1 MTGARAAGATP
12 SGDEPTTLAV
22 HPTAIPG
29 LLIVDLPV
37 HRDNRGWF
45 KENWQRAKMTA
56 LGLPDFAPVQ
66 QNMSFNGD
74 VGTTRGIHAE
84 PWEKLVSV
92 ATGRVFGVWVDLREG
107 PSFGTSVTLEM
118 GPEQAVFVP
127 RGVGNG
133 YQTLL
138 PDTTYAYLVNAHWRA
153 DAEYQH
159 VNLAD
164 ETLAIEWPIALDD
177 VPLSAKDRAHPRLE
191 SVRPAAPRVPVVIGG
206 DGQLGRA
213 LRRLLPDAT
222 FLTRADI
229 DLSDASALQ
238 ALAPGAAGGVGGFDF
253 SGCSAIINAAA
264 YTNVDGAETTAGRAA
279 AWQVNATAVG
289 ALAALAASLDVPFVT
304 VSSDYVFD
312 GTMTPHTEDE
322 PYSPLGVYGQS
333 KAAGE
338 LAAKAAPAHYIVR
351 TSWVVGDGSNFVR
364 TMASLA
370 EKSVDPNVIC
380 DQQGRLT
387 FADDLARGILHL
399 LSSHAPYGVYNLSS
413 SGPVMSWYDVAR
425 AVFELTGYDPE
436 RVVATTA
443 EEYAAGRAA
452 STAPRPRH
460 SAYDL
465 ARLEATGFVP
475 RDALEALREYLAG

>member
-1 MTGARAAGATP
+1 MSAGGEAGAP
-12 SGDEPTTLAV
+12 RTLAV

-56 LGLPDFAPVQ
+56 LGLPDFQPVQ
-66 QNMSFNGD
+66 QNISFNGD

-84 PWEKLVSV
+84 PWDKFVSV
-92 ATGRVFGVWVDLREG
+92 ATGRIFGVWLDLREG
-107 PSFGTSVTLEM
+107 PTFGASVTLEI
-118 GPEQAVFVP
+118 GPDRAVYVP

-133 YQTLL
+133 YQTLE
-138 PDTTYAYLVNAHWRA
+138 PDTAYAYLVDAHWRP

-164 ETLAIEWPIALDD
+164 DTLAIAWPI
-177 VPLSAKDRAHPRLE
+177 PLAEAELSEKDRTHPRLADAT
-191 SVRPAAPRVPVVIGG
+191 PAPPRRPVVIGG

-213 LRRLLPDAT
+213 LRRLIPDAT
-222 FLTRADI
+222 FLTRADL
-229 DLSDASALQ
+229 DVSDASALRS
-238 ALAPGAAGGVGGFDF
+238 LGEHGGGGAAGALDL
-253 SGCSAIINAAA
+253 SGASVIINAAA
-264 YTNVDGAETTAGRAA
+264 YTNVDGAETTAGRAT

-289 ALAALAASLDVPFVT
+289 ELARLASRLGVPFVT

-312 GTMTPHTEDE
+312 GTVESHAEDE
-322 PYSPLGVYGQS
+322 AYSPLGVYGQS

-338 LAAKAAPAHYIVR
+338 LAAQAAPARYIVR

-364 TMASLA
+364 TMAALA
-370 EKSVDPNVIC
+370 GKGVDPQVIC
-380 DQQGRLT
+380 DQHGRLT

-399 LSSHAPYGVYNLSS
+399 LSTHAPHGVYNLSN
-413 SGPVMSWYDVAR
+413 SGPVMSWFDVAK
-425 AVFELTGYDPE
+425 AVFELTGNDAA

-452 STAPRPRH
+452 STAPRPRN
-460 SAYDL
+460 SAFDL
-465 ARLEATGFVP
+465 TRLEATGFAP
-475 RDALEALREYLAG
+475 RDAGEALREYLAG

>member
-1 MTGARAAGATP
+1 MSAGGEAGAP
-12 SGDEPTTLAV
+12 RTLAV

-56 LGLPDFAPVQ
+56 LGLPDFQPVQ
-66 QNMSFNGD
+66 QNISFNGD

-84 PWEKLVSV
+84 PWDKFVSV
-92 ATGRVFGVWVDLREG
+92 ATGRIFGVWLDLREG
-107 PSFGTSVTLEM
+107 PTFGASVTLEI
-118 GPEQAVFVP
+118 GPDRAVYVP

-133 YQTLL
+133 YQTLE
-138 PDTTYAYLVNAHWRA
+138 PDTAYAYLVDAHWRP

-164 ETLAIEWPIALDD
+164 DTLAIAWPI
-177 VPLSAKDRAHPRLE
+177 PLAEAELSEKDRTHPRLADAT
-191 SVRPAAPRVPVVIGG
+191 PAPPRRPVVIGG

-213 LRRLLPDAT
+213 LRRLIPDAT
-222 FLTRADI
+222 FLTRADL
-229 DLSDASALQ
+229 DVSDASALRS
-238 ALAPGAAGGVGGFDF
+238 LGEHGGGGAAGALDL
-253 SGCSAIINAAA
+253 SGASVIINAAA
-264 YTNVDGAETTAGRAA
+264 YTNVDGAETTAGRAT

-289 ALAALAASLDVPFVT
+289 ELARLASRLGVPFVT

-312 GTMTPHTEDE
+312 GTAESHAEDE
-322 PYSPLGVYGQS
+322 AYSPLGVYGQS

-338 LAAKAAPAHYIVR
+338 LAAQAAPAHYIVR

-370 EKSVDPNVIC
+370 EKGVEPQVIC
-380 DQQGRLT
+380 DQHGRLT

-399 LSSHAPYGVYNLSS
+399 LSSGAPYGIYNLSN
-413 SGPVMSWYDVAR
+413 SGPVMSWFDVAR
-425 AVFELTGYDPE
+425 AVFELTGHDPD

-443 EEYAAGRAA
+443 EAYAAGRGAV
-452 STAPRPRH
+452 TIAPRPRH
-460 SAYDL
+460 SAFELGRL
-465 ARLEATGFVP
+465 AAVGFVP
-475 RDALEALREYLAG
+475 RDAGVALREYLAS

>member
-1 MTGARAAGATP
+1 M
-12 SGDEPTTLAV
+12 

-66 QNMSFNGD
+66 QNISFNGD

-84 PWEKLVSV
+84 PWDKFVSV
-92 ATGRVFGVWVDLREG
+92 ATGRVFGAWVDLREG
-107 PSFGTSVTLEM
+107 DSFGTSVTLEIA
-118 GPEQAVFVP
+118 PDQAVFVP
-127 RGVGNG
+127 RGVGNA
-133 YQTLL
+133 YQTLE
-138 PDTTYAYLVNAHWRA
+138 PDTAYAYLVNAHWRP
-153 DAEYQH
+153 DAEYQF

-164 ETLAIEWPIALDD
+164 ETVAIEWPI
-177 VPLSAKDRAHPRLE
+177 PLSAAELSDKDRAHPRLA
-191 SVRPAAPRVPVVIGG
+191 SVAPAPARRPVVIGG

-213 LRRLLPDAT
+213 LRRQIPDAT
-222 FLTRADI
+222 FLTRADL
-229 DLSDASALQ
+229 DVTDASALES
-238 ALAPGAAGGVGGFDF
+238 LGESGSGGAEVDWSA
-253 SGCSAIINAAA
+253 CSAIINAAA
-264 YTNVDGAETTAGRAA
+264 YTNVDGAETTAGRAT

-289 ALAALAASLDVPFVT
+289 ALAALAARLGVPFVT

-312 GTMTPHTEDE
+312 GTVESHVEDE
-322 PYSPLGVYGQS
+322 AYSPLGVYGQS

-338 LAAKAAPAHYIVR
+338 LAARARRQHYVVR

-370 EKSVDPNVIC
+370 ERGVDPQVIC
-380 DQQGRLT
+380 DQRGRLT

-399 LSSHAPYGVYNLSS
+399 LSSGAPYGVYNLSN
-413 SGPVMSWYDVAR
+413 SGSVMSWFDVAR
-425 AVFELTGYDPE
+425 AVFELTGHDPS

-443 EEYAAGRAA
+443 EAYAAGRGAA
-452 STAPRPRH
+452 TTAPRPRH
-460 SAYDL
+460 SAFDL
-465 ARLEATGFVP
+465 GRLAAAGFVP
-475 RDALEALREYLAG
+475 RDAGVALREYLAG